1 MSDTQQPSNPYAPAP
16 TSDPKQKNTLGLI
29 ALIIAIVGT
38 VVAWIPLVGF
48 VGWLFLTVAL
58 VLSIIALVQKNKKK
72 GLAIG
77 ALITSIVGSI
87 IAAIVFVAVTIAAFS
102 PNLPE
107 VTSGSET
114 SEEAQEEAPAEEA
127 TPADEAGTR
136 ENPVA
141 IGDTITGGD
150 FEVRINSVQL
160 DAAEAV
166 ANANMFNEPAAEGF
180 AYAIINA
187 TVKYLGDESSFS
199 SFVSIDYVNP
209 SGEVL
214 DEFDNMAVAP
224 EPMLGLAELYN
235 GGEDTG
241 NIVIAI
247 PTAADGV
254 LRVTPD
260 MFGDP
265 IFVSLR

>member
-1 MSDTQQPSNPYAPAP
+1 MTDTQQPTNSYAPAP
-16 TSDPKQKNTLGLI
+16 TSVPKQKNTLGLI

-48 VGWLFLTVAL
+48 IGWLFLTVSL

-77 ALITSIVGSI
+77 ALITSIAGSI
-87 IAAIVFVAVTIAAFS
+87 IAAIVFVAVTIAAFT
-102 PNLPE
+102 PTMPE

-114 SEEAQEEAPAEEA
+114 SEQSEEAPAEEA
-127 TPADEAGTR
+127 PANEAGSR

-150 FEVRINSVQL
+150 FEVRINNVQL
-160 DAAEAV
+160 DAADAV
-166 ANANMFNEPAAEGF
+166 ANANMFNEPAPEGSS
-180 AYAIINA
+180 YAVINA
-187 TVKYLGDESSFS
+187 TVKYLGDESSYS
-199 SFVSIDYVNP
+199 SFVQISYVAS

-214 DEFDNMAVAP
+214 NGFETLAVAP
-224 EPMLGLAELYN
+224 EPILGSTELYN

-241 NIVIAI
+241 NLVIAV
-247 PTAADGV
+247 PAPADGV

-260 MFGDP
+260 MFGDD